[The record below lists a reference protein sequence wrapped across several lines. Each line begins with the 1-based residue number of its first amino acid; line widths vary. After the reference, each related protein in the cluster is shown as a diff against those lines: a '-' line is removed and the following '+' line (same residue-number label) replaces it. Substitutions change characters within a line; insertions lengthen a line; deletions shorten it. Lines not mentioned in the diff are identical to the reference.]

1 MDMIKLHIG
10 GEEKKDGWKM
20 LNIQKKSDVD
30 YVGDISD
37 LSQFEDNSIQE
48 IYASHVFEHIR
59 RKNIT
64 KTITGIYRVLKPSG
78 KFHVSVPDMD
88 VLFKLFLNSDF
99 NIKQKI
105 HILGMI
111 FGGQMDDF
119 DIHYF
124 GWNFQ
129 LLNGT
134 LQANGFKKIE
144 KVKSFNLFNDTSEYS
159 PYDVPISL
167 NLTAEK

>member
-10 GEEKKDGWKM
+10 GEEKKDGWKI

-48 IYASHVFEHIR
+48 IYASHVFEHIK

-64 KTITGIYRVLKPSG
+64 KTILEIYRVLKPSG

-88 VLFKLFLNSDF
+88 VLFKLFLDSNL
-99 NIKQKI
+99 NNKQRI

-124 GWNFQ
+124 GWNYE
-129 LLNGT
+129 LLKDT
-134 LQANGFKKIE
+134 LGANGFIKVE

-159 PYDVPISL
+159 PGGVPISL

>member
-1 MDMIKLHIG
+1 
-10 GEEKKDGWKM
+10 
-20 LNIQKKSDVD
+20 
-30 YVGDISD
+30 
-37 LSQFEDNSIQE
+37 
-48 IYASHVFEHIR
+48 
-59 RKNIT
+59 
-64 KTITGIYRVLKPSG
+64 
-78 KFHVSVPDMD
+78 MD

-99 NIKQKI
+99 NVKQKI

>member
-1 MDMIKLHIG
+1 MIKLHIG
-10 GEEKKDGWKM
+10 GEEKREGWKI
-20 LNIQKKSDVD
+20 LNIQKKPEVD

-37 LSQFEDNSIQE
+37 LSQFEENSIQE
-48 IYASHVFEHIR
+48 VYASHVFEHVQ

-64 KTITGIYRVLKPSG
+64 KTILEIYRVLKPSG

-88 VLFKLFLNSDF
+88 VLFKLFINP
-99 NIKQKI
+99 NRNNKQRI

-111 FGGQMDDF
+111 FGGQIDDF

-124 GWNFQ
+124 GWNFE
-129 LLNGT
+129 LLSET
-134 LQANGFKKIE
+134 LKNNGFINVK

-159 PYDVPISL
+159 PGGVPISL
-167 NLTAEK
+167 NLTVEK

>member
-1 MDMIKLHIG
+1 
-10 GEEKKDGWKM
+10 
-20 LNIQKKSDVD
+20 
-30 YVGDISD
+30 
-37 LSQFEDNSIQE
+37 
-48 IYASHVFEHIR
+48 
-59 RKNIT
+59 
-64 KTITGIYRVLKPSG
+64 
-78 KFHVSVPDMD
+78 
-88 VLFKLFLNSDF
+88 
-99 NIKQKI
+99 
-105 HILGMI
+105 MI

>member
-10 GEEKKDGWKM
+10 GEEKKDGWKI
-20 LNIQKKSDVD
+20 LNIQKKPDVD

-64 KTITGIYRVLKPSG
+64 KTILGIYRVLKPSG

-88 VLFKLFLNSDF
+88 VLFKLFLNPDTDG
-99 NIKQKI
+99 KRAI

-124 GWNFQ
+124 GWNFK
-129 LLNGT
+129 LLKGT

-144 KVKSFNLFNDTSEYS
+144 KVKSFNLFNDTSEYN
-159 PYDVPISL
+159 PYGVPISL